1 MIQHLKEK
9 YDNGEIACE
18 VELVLTVMGGKW
30 KPIILWH
37 LGQQE
42 VLRYGQLKRNIN
54 KITPKVLIQ
63 QLRELERDGIVTRK
77 EYQQIPPKV
86 EYSLTENGKELIP
99 ILKVLCAWGKKR
111 ILDDEQYSTC
121 TKCGIVDNDI

>member
-18 VELVLTVMGGKW
+18 VELVLNVMGGKW

-37 LGQQE
+37 LGQKE
-42 VLRYGQLKRNIN
+42 ILRYGQLKKSIN

-63 QLRELERDGIVTRK
+63 QLRELEQDGVVART
-77 EYQQIPPKV
+77 EYHQIPPKV
-86 EYSLTENGKELIP
+86 EYSLTETGKELIP
-99 ILKVLCAWGKKR
+99 ILRVLCDWGRKR
-111 ILDDEQYSTC
+111 ILGEQDAAPGR
-121 TKCGIVDNDI
+121 KCSSGLK

>member
-18 VELVLTVMGGKW
+18 VELVLNVMGGKW

-42 VLRYGQLKRNIN
+42 ILRYGQLKKNIK

-63 QLRELERDGIVTRK
+63 QLRELEQDGVVTRT
-77 EYQQIPPKV
+77 EYHQIPPKV
-86 EYSLTENGKELIP
+86 EYSLTETGKELIP
-99 ILKVLCAWGKKR
+99 ILQVLCAWGRKR
-111 ILDDEQYSTC
+111 ILGEQGSGSC
-121 TKCGIVDNDI
+121 RKCSSGQR

>member
-1 MIQHLKEK
+1 MIPHLKAK
-9 YDNGEIACE
+9 YLNGEIACE

-37 LGQQE
+37 LGHNE
-42 VLRYGQLKRNIN
+42 VLRYGQLRKTIK

-63 QLRELERDGIVTRK
+63 QLRELEQDGIVDRK

-86 EYSLTENGKELIP
+86 EYSLTETGKELIP
-99 ILKVLCAWGKKR
+99 ILAVLCEWGKKR
-111 ILDDEQYSTC
+111 ILGEETASCSTKTAC
-121 TKCGIVDNDI
+121 K